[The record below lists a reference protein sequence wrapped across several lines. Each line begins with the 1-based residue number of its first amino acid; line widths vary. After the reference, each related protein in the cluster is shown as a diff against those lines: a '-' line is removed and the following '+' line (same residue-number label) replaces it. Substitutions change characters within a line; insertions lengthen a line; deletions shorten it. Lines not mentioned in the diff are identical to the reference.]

1 MWSAETAQFPGRLRF
16 ILMRLQKRKSSGPL
30 IRSVEWKQSYETVI
44 LHFEDIRDNYIEE
57 EVLGRI
63 GTINISRGFFQIVP
77 EDDFEYLEKKEDIID
92 EAIEELFGTTNIEEN
107 SNKYYEKIKEMITD
121 GTLETF
127 GYVAVKKEHE
137 LDDLGETY
145 TKKRKRRY

>member
-1 MWSAETAQFPGRLRF
+1 MKY
-16 ILMRLQKRKSSGPL
+16 INNSS
-30 IRSVEWKQSYETVI
+30 IKKTYEEEYETVI
-44 LHFEDIRDNYIEE
+44 LHFEDIRDDYIEE
-57 EVLGRI
+57 KVLGRI

-77 EDDFEYLEKKEDIID
+77 EDDFEHLEKKEDIID

-127 GYVAVKKEHE
+127 GYVAVKKEYE